1 MKKTIMTLMSLAIL
15 TMGASTVNAQKVQKA
30 QEGNN
35 EMKKKVEQYA
45 PFVLKY
51 DIGQL
56 SREEAEL
63 VGIFIQIADV
73 MDDIYWE
80 QAFGQDNRK
89 KLRELKD
96 PYMRQFAEIQYG
108 AWDRLDAERPFIP
121 GYGPKPAGAN
131 FYPKDMTKE
140 EFEKLDDPM
149 KTSQYTIL
157 QRNGKGDL
165 EVIPY
170 HKAYEKYLKRVY
182 ELLDKAIEL
191 AKDDGLRKYL
201 ETRREA
207 LSTDNYFESDM
218 MWMDMKDSRLDIVF
232 GPIENYEDALY
243 GYKTAYE
250 AFVLIKDEKWSN
262 DLARFTKMLPELQK
276 QLPCD
281 PKYKKEVPGTESDLN
296 VYDVIYYAGD
306 CNAGSKTIAINLP
319 NDEKVQLKKGSRRLQ
334 LKNAMEA
341 KFQNI
346 LVPIANLMISKEQ
359 LKNIKFDAFFSNVCY
374 HEVAHGLGIKNT
386 VTGKGNVRQALKN
399 QYSAWEEAK
408 ADICGLYIVQT
419 LIERGEIKG
428 ITVEDAYVT
437 YLAGLLRSVRFG
449 ATEAHGIANMMCFN
463 YMQDKGAFTR
473 NKEGKYVVDSKKMR
487 AALEGWAALVIKTEG
502 EGDYDAAKAY
512 ADKNGKVRPD
522 LAKDLKA
529 IEKANIPL
537 DIRYEQGAKVLG
549 LEQAQKT
556 REMKNDIKAVKTQKP
571 LEYKK

>member
-1 MKKTIMTLMSLAIL
+1 
-15 TMGASTVNAQKVQKA
+15 
-30 QEGNN
+30 
-35 EMKKKVEQYA
+35 
-45 PFVLKY
+45 
-51 DIGQL
+51 
-56 SREEAEL
+56 
-63 VGIFIQIADV
+63 

-89 KLRELKD
+89 RLRELKD

-487 AALEGWAALVIKTEG
+487 AALESWAALVIKTEG

>member
-1 MKKTIMTLMSLAIL
+1 MSLAIL

-207 LSTDNYFESDM
+207 LITDNYFESDM

-487 AALEGWAALVIKTEG
+487 AALESWAALVIKTEG

-556 REMKNDIKAVKTQKP
+556 REMKNDIKAVKTQKT

>member
-1 MKKTIMTLMSLAIL
+1 MSLAIL

-170 HKAYEKYLKRVY
+170 HKAYEKHLKRVY

-487 AALEGWAALVIKTEG
+487 AALESWAALVIKTEG

-522 LAKDLKA
+522 LAKDLRA

-549 LEQAQKT
+549 LEQDPKAM
-556 REMKNDIKAVKTQKP
+556 EMKNDKKPIKVQNI
-571 LEYKK
+571 EYKK

>member
-1 MKKTIMTLMSLAIL
+1 
-15 TMGASTVNAQKVQKA
+15 
-30 QEGNN
+30 
-35 EMKKKVEQYA
+35 MKKKVEQYA
-45 PFVLKY
+45 SFALKY
-51 DIGQL
+51 DLGQL
-56 SREEAEL
+56 SPREAEL

-80 QAFGQDNRK
+80 QSFGHDNRN
-89 KLRELKD
+89 KLQELKD

-108 AWDRLDAERPFIP
+108 AWDRLDAEKPFLP

-157 QRNGKGDL
+157 QRNKSGEL
-165 EVIPY
+165 EVVPY
-170 HKAYEKYLKRVY
+170 HKAYSKYLERVY
-182 ELLDKAIEL
+182 NLLEKAIEL
-191 AKDDGLRKYL
+191 ADNDGLHNYL
-201 ETRREA
+201 EARREA
-207 LSTDNYFESDM
+207 LRTDDYFKSDM
-218 MWMDMKDSRLDIVF
+218 IWMDMKDSRLDIVF

-319 NDEKVQLKKGSRRLQ
+319 NDEKVQLEKGSRRLQ

-359 LKNIKFDAFFSNVCY
+359 LNNIKFDAFFSNVCY

-386 VTGKGNVRQALKN
+386 ITGKGNVRQALQN

-463 YMQDKGAFTR
+463 YMQDKGAFSR

-502 EGDYDAAKAY
+502 DGDYDAAKAY

-549 LEQAQKT
+549 LEQGQRAGA
-556 REMKNDIKAVKTQKP
+556 ELPSGAAAGHPCGEADGI
-571 LEYKK
+571 

>member
-1 MKKTIMTLMSLAIL
+1 
-15 TMGASTVNAQKVQKA
+15 
-30 QEGNN
+30 
-35 EMKKKVEQYA
+35 MKKKVEQYA

-89 KLRELKD
+89 RLRELKD

-207 LSTDNYFESDM
+207 LITDNYFESDM

-319 NDEKVQLKKGSRRLQ
+319 NDEKVQLKKGSRRLR

-487 AALEGWAALVIKTEG
+487 AALESWAALVIKTEG

-571 LEYKK
+571 LDYKK

>member
-1 MKKTIMTLMSLAIL
+1 
-15 TMGASTVNAQKVQKA
+15 
-30 QEGNN
+30 
-35 EMKKKVEQYA
+35 MKKKVEQYA

-89 KLRELKD
+89 RLRELKD

-207 LSTDNYFESDM
+207 LITDNYFESDM

-487 AALEGWAALVIKTEG
+487 AALESWAALVIKTEG

-549 LEQAQKT
+549 LELAQKT

>member
-1 MKKTIMTLMSLAIL
+1 
-15 TMGASTVNAQKVQKA
+15 
-30 QEGNN
+30 
-35 EMKKKVEQYA
+35 MKKKVEQYA

-487 AALEGWAALVIKTEG
+487 AALESWAALVIKTEG

-549 LEQAQKT
+549 LEQDPKAM
-556 REMKNDIKAVKTQKP
+556 EMKNDKKPIKVQNI
-571 LEYKK
+571 EYKK

>member
-1 MKKTIMTLMSLAIL
+1 
-15 TMGASTVNAQKVQKA
+15 
-30 QEGNN
+30 
-35 EMKKKVEQYA
+35 MKKKVEQYA

-487 AALEGWAALVIKTEG
+487 AALESWAALVIKTEG

-549 LEQAQKT
+549 LEQDPKAM
-556 REMKNDIKAVKTQKP
+556 EMKNDKKP
-571 LEYKK
+571 LKVQNIEYKK